1 MNNNSFDLK
10 NFRTTIGWTQK
21 KLADKLGIG
30 QSTITSW
37 ESNSGNIPFNSM
49 LEIANVTG
57 YKLADLLSYGEKQ
70 SFQIVDFS
78 ISEESAEKRNEI
90 AGKLSFLSS
99 KMQEWKIES
108 SDYPEYKKAING
120 LEKICQAVTIENRKL
135 NVAFLGKSDAGKS
148 TMINALLGMEVS
160 PSQWQPATSAVIKI
174 VHIEDK
180 PKCIADNNTI
190 IVRTKKD
197 EGFISADRLYD
208 QDFAEKHI
216 IDQGNYSLIS
226 EYGLHNS
233 DDEIAGIDENT
244 MDTIFTYVDTPLLKA
259 INIIDTPGIATGE
272 HTKGK
277 KDTKA
282 SENTRS
288 EADAVVYLSV
298 SNQFLQGEDQVYL
311 KSILDVLPPTGD
323 IMNNKPFSNLFIV
336 ASQAHI
342 TGKLELEKVDGIY
355 DKVVNNFASV
365 LPNNYLEAKGNSYNK
380 ATLRSR
386 FFSFS
391 RDDQNITQSF
401 RDDFISFI
409 SLYTEENPL
418 ILKKHYTKLFNEF
431 IQDQDKVALTLLQE
445 ADDLSY
451 VSAEVE
457 KMKSERA
464 IKYQEFESFVQEVQ
478 QQTLLYSLNSKEEFS
493 KDYQSVIN
501 VDYITHLIDER
512 GFKNRKNDKEAIQ
525 NLVSNT
531 LNQKA
536 QSINE
541 KYSNKFAKFLE
552 GKIKMC
558 KKSFDFKHF
567 NFERSFIS
575 ILAGGAAGGAL
586 VFYMSTLGNLG
597 GYILVTQLVGILSS
611 LGISVGGG
619 AVATIFISSIGGP
632 IVLAYSL
639 AILSAAAVFA
649 VTGVGWKKSFAK
661 KLVRSYE
668 KNNVNNQVNESIADY
683 WKDTQDAL
691 TQTGEKMKEDYDNS
705 IKELEKK
712 LTQSPQYFFQSA
724 EKVRQITIE
733 VKKWAKHFLEL
744 EV

>member
-1 MNNNSFDLK
+1 MNGEMFDLK

-21 KLADKLGIG
+21 QLSEKLGVS
-30 QSTITSW
+30 QSTITTW
-37 ESNSGNIPFNSM
+37 ENNPGIIPFNSM
-49 LEIANVTG
+49 QEIANVTG
-57 YKLADLLSYGEKQ
+57 YKLSDLLSYGEKQ
-70 SFQIVDFS
+70 TLQTADFS
-78 ISEESAEKRNEI
+78 ISENSTEKRDEL
-90 AGKLSFLSS
+90 AEKLSFLLN
-99 KMQEWKIES
+99 KMQEREIEIKS
-108 SDYPEYKKAING
+108 LDYPEYKKAIYS
-120 LEKICQAVTIENRKL
+120 LEQICQAAIIENRKL

-148 TMINALLGMEVS
+148 TMINTLLGMEVS

-174 VHIEDK
+174 VHMEDK
-180 PKCIADNNTI
+180 PEYIADNNTV
-190 IVRTKKD
+190 IVRTEKN

-208 QDFAEKHI
+208 QGFAEKYI
-216 IDQGNYSLIS
+216 IDQGYYSLIS

-233 DDEIAGIDENT
+233 DDQIDVIDEDT
-244 MDTIFTYVDTPLLKA
+244 MDTIFTFVDAPLLKS

-277 KDTKA
+277 KDTIA

-323 IMNNKPFSNLFIV
+323 IINNKPFSNLFIV

-355 DKVVNNFASV
+355 DKAANNFASV
-365 LPNNYLEAKGNSYNK
+365 LPENYLEAKGSNYNK
-380 ATLRSR
+380 DALRSR

-401 RDDFISFI
+401 REEFISFI
-409 SLYTEENPL
+409 SRYSEENPL
-418 ILKKHYTKLFNEF
+418 ILKKRYTKLFNEF
-431 IQDQDKVALTLLQE
+431 IKDQDEVVLTLMQE
-445 ADDLSY
+445 ADDLSH
-451 VSAEVE
+451 VTAEVE
-457 KMKSERA
+457 KMKRERV
-464 IKYQEFESFVQEVQ
+464 IKYKEVESFVQDVQ
-478 QQTLLYSLNSKEEFS
+478 QQTLLYSLKSKEEFS
-493 KDYQSVIN
+493 KDYQTVIN
-501 VDYITHLIDER
+501 VDYITQLIDKR

-525 NLVSNT
+525 NLVSNI

-552 GKIKMC
+552 GKVNMYQN
-558 KKSFDFKHF
+558 SFNFKHF
-567 NFERSFIS
+567 NFERSFLS

-619 AVATIFISSIGGP
+619 AVATTIIASLGGP

-639 AILSAAAVFA
+639 AILSAVTVFA
-649 VTGVGWKKSFAK
+649 VTGLGWKRSYAK
-661 KLVRSYE
+661 KLVKSYD
-668 KNNVNNQVNESIADY
+668 KNNVNNQVNDSIADY
-683 WKDTQDAL
+683 WKDTQESL
-691 TQTGEKMKEDYDNS
+691 TETGKKLKENYDNS

-712 LTQSPQYFFQSA
+712 LVQSPQYFFQIA
-724 EKVRQITIE
+724 EKVRQLNAE
-733 VKKWAKHFLEL
+733 VNKWINE
-744 EV
+744 

>member
-21 KLADKLGIG
+21 KLADKLGVG

-37 ESNSGNIPFNSM
+37 ESNSGSIPFNSM

-57 YKLADLLSYGEKQ
+57 YKLADLLSYGEKLTLQ
-70 SFQIVDFS
+70 DNDFL
-78 ISEESAEKRNEI
+78 INEESTEKRNELVR
-90 AGKLSFLSS
+90 KFSFLIS
-99 KMQEWKIES
+99 KMKELKIVS
-108 SDYPEYKKAING
+108 SDYPEYKKAVIG
-120 LEKICQAVTIENRKL
+120 LEKISQAARIENRKL
-135 NVAFLGKSDAGKS
+135 NIAFLGKSDAGKS
-148 TMINALLGMEVS
+148 TMINTLLGMEIS

-174 VHIEDK
+174 VHIDDK
-180 PKCIADNNTI
+180 PNYIGDNNTI
-190 IVRTKKD
+190 IVRTEKD
-197 EGFISADRLYD
+197 EGFISADILCDRN
-208 QDFAEKHI
+208 FAEKHI
-216 IDQGNYSLIS
+216 IDQGTYSLIS

-233 DDEIAGIDENT
+233 DDEIDENS
-244 MDTIFTYVDTPLLKA
+244 MDTIFTFVDAPLLKV

-323 IMNNKPFSNLFIV
+323 IINNKPFSNLFIV

-355 DKVVNNFASV
+355 DKAVNRFASV
-365 LPNNYLEAKGNSYNK
+365 LPDNYLEAKGNGYNK
-380 ATLRSR
+380 ETLRSR

-391 RDDQNITQSF
+391 RDNQNITQSF
-401 RDDFISFI
+401 REDFISFI
-409 SLYTEENPL
+409 SRYTEENPL
-418 ILKKHYTKLFNEF
+418 IVKKHYTKLFNEF
-431 IQDQDKVALTLLQE
+431 IQDQDEVVITLLQE
-445 ADDLSY
+445 ADNLSN
-451 VSAEVE
+451 VSEELE
-457 KMKSERA
+457 KMKSEKVV
-464 IKYQEFESFVQEVQ
+464 KYQEVERFIEEVQ
-478 QQTLLYSLNSKEEFS
+478 QQTLLYSLQSKEEFS
-493 KDYQSVIN
+493 KSYQSVIN
-501 VDYITHLIDER
+501 VDYITQLIDDRE
-512 GFKNRKNDKEAIQ
+512 FKNRKNDKEAIQ
-525 NLVSNT
+525 NLVSNI
-531 LNQKA
+531 LNQRA
-536 QSINE
+536 QNINE

-552 GKIKMC
+552 GRIKMYQ
-558 KKSFDFKHF
+558 KSFDFKHF

-597 GYILVTQLVGILSS
+597 GYILVTQLVGVLSS

-619 AVATIFISSIGGP
+619 AVATAFIASIGGP

-639 AILSAAAVFA
+639 AILSAATVFA
-649 VTGVGWKKSFAK
+649 VTGLGWKKSFAK
-661 KLVRSYE
+661 KLVKSYE
-668 KNNVNNQVNESIADY
+668 KNQVNDQVNESIVDY
-683 WKDTQDAL
+683 WKDTQESL
-691 TQTGEKMKEDYDNS
+691 TQTGKKMKEDYDNS

-712 LTQSPQYFFQSA
+712 LRQSPQYFFQSA
-724 EKVRQITIE
+724 EKVRQLTVE
-733 VKKWAKHFLEL
+733 VKKWAEDFLEL
-744 EV
+744 KI